1 MLVRI
6 WTKGQAISVVLGIV
20 LLTAMVSMGVAWA
33 CLARTET
40 EAEGAVAVFAEDEQ
54 LFSVAAVNTPESS
67 VEATAVPTAEPE
79 ETGAD
84 TSFRV
89 EVIRTTPEPVE
100 EAKRILIYHTHT
112 WEAYAQV
119 DDAPYAE
126 TEKWRTKDERCN
138 VVAVGTALANQLR
151 ALGCSV
157 VHDTTAFEP
166 PSLETAYERSLS
178 MLKER
183 LQAGEDYDLFIDL
196 HRDAI
201 SSSSTIKRTVNI
213 GGAETARFMV
223 LIGKGTG
230 AGFDV
235 KPDWEAN
242 LAIAEDITN
251 SLNSQVDGLCRDIKV
266 KTGRFNQHIAPRCVL
281 IECGNNLN
289 TLEQTLNGIPYL
301 AQAIMDALTST
312 ENATDSGL

>member
-1 MLVRI
+1 MFVRI
-6 WTKGQAISVVLGIV
+6 WSKGQALSMVVGII
-20 LLTAMVSMGVAWA
+20 LLTALATAGIVWA
-33 CLARTET
+33 CLAQPLPD
-40 EAEGAVAVFAEDEQ
+40 AEEAVAVFVEDEQ
-54 LFSVAAVNTPESS
+54 LFSVSAVNTPEVSPAATD
-67 VEATAVPTAEPE
+67 VITPEPTEAA
-79 ETGAD
+79 AD
-84 TSFRV
+84 TGFRV
-89 EVIRTTPEPVE
+89 EVIRATPAPAV

-112 WEAYAQV
+112 WEAYEQV
-119 DDAPYAE
+119 ADAPYTE

-166 PSLETAYERSLS
+166 PSLESAYERSLS
-178 MLKER
+178 MLEDR
-183 LQAGEDYDLFIDL
+183 LRAGEEYDLFIDL

-213 GGAETARFMV
+213 GGVETARFMV

-242 LAIAEDITN
+242 LAIAEAITD
-251 SLNSQVDGLCRDIKV
+251 SLNGQVDGLCRDIKI
-266 KTGRFNQHIAPRCVL
+266 KTGRFNQHVAPRSVL

-301 AQAIMDALTST
+301 AQAVMDALASA
-312 ENATDSGL
+312 EEITDFGL

>member
-20 LLTAMVSMGVAWA
+20 LLTALVSGSIAWA
-33 CLARTET
+33 CLTQPTLET
-40 EAEGAVAVFAEDEQ
+40 EEAVAVFAEDEQ
-54 LFSVAAVNTPESS
+54 LFSVAAVSTPDESPT
-67 VEATAVPTAEPE
+67 VTAEITPQP
-79 ETGAD
+79 TDTAAD

-89 EVIRTTPEPVE
+89 EVIRATPTPAV
-100 EAKRILIYHTHT
+100 ATKRILIYHTHT
-112 WEAYAQV
+112 WEAYEHQP
-119 DDAPYAE
+119 DAPYTE

-157 VHDTTAFEP
+157 VHDTTTFEP
-166 PSLETAYERSLS
+166 PSLESAYERSLS
-178 MLKER
+178 MLEER
-183 LQAGEDYDLFIDL
+183 LRAGEDYDLFIDL

-201 SSSSTIKRTVNI
+201 SSTSTIKRTVNI
-213 GGAETARFMV
+213 GGVEIARFMV

-242 LAIAEDITN
+242 LAYAETITN
-251 SLNSQVDGLCRDIKV
+251 SLNSQVDGLCRDIKI

-289 TLEQTLNGIPYL
+289 TLEQTLNGVPYL
-301 AQAIMDALTST
+301 AQAIIDALSSGE
-312 ENATDSGL
+312 ENTDSGL

>member
-6 WTKGQAISVVLGIV
+6 WTKRQAISVVLGIV
-20 LLTAMVSMGVAWA
+20 LLTAMVSVGIAWA
-33 CLARTET
+33 CLASPSP
-40 EAEGAVAVFAEDEQ
+40 EAEEAVAVFMEDEQ
-54 LFSVAAVNTPESS
+54 LFSVAAVSTPE
-67 VEATAVPTAEPE
+67 EPTGATAEITPEPTDTA
-79 ETGAD
+79 AD

-89 EVIRTTPEPVE
+89 EVIRATPTP
-100 EAKRILIYHTHT
+100 AAATKRILIYHTHT
-112 WEAYAQV
+112 WEAYEQV
-119 DDAPYAE
+119 ADAPYPE

-138 VVAVGTALANQLR
+138 VVAVGAALANQLR

-166 PSLETAYERSLS
+166 PSLESAYERSLS
-178 MLKER
+178 MLEER

-201 SSSSTIKRTVNI
+201 SSTSTIKRTVNV
-213 GGAETARFMV
+213 GGVEMARFMV

-235 KPDWEAN
+235 KPDWESN
-242 LAIAEDITN
+242 LAYAEVITN
-251 SLNSQVDGLCRDIKV
+251 SLNSQVDSLCRDIKI
-266 KTGRFNQHIAPRCVL
+266 KTGRFNQHVAPRCVL

-289 TLEQTLNGIPYL
+289 TLEQTLNGVPYL
-301 AQAIMDALTST
+301 AQAIMDAL
-312 ENATDSGL
+312 ENAEETKDFGL

>member
-1 MLVRI
+1 MFVRI
-6 WTKGQAISVVLGIV
+6 WTKGQAISMVLGIM
-20 LLTAMVSMGVAWA
+20 LLTALLTAGIMWL
-33 CLARTET
+33 CLAQPTPAAT
-40 EAEGAVAVFAEDEQ
+40 DAVAVFSEDDQ
-54 LFSVAAVNTPESS
+54 LFSVAAVVTRGRAPQATPSP
-67 VEATAVPTAEPE
+67 EATVTP
-79 ETGAD
+79 AD
-84 TSFRV
+84 TGFRV
-89 EVIRTTPEPVE
+89 EVIRATPTPAAET
-100 EAKRILIYHTHT
+100 KRVLIYHTHT
-112 WEAYAQV
+112 WEAYEQV
-119 DDAPYAE
+119 PDAPYTE

-138 VVAVGTALANQLR
+138 VVAVGAALANQLR

-166 PSLETAYERSLS
+166 PSLESAYERSLA
-178 MLKER
+178 MLEER
-183 LQAGEDYDLFIDL
+183 LRAGEGYDLFIDL

-213 GGAETARFMV
+213 GGVETARFMV

-230 AGFDV
+230 AGFDI

-242 LAIAEDITN
+242 LVIAEAITD
-251 SLNSQVDGLCRDIKV
+251 SLNGQVDGLCRDIKI

-301 AQAIMDALTST
+301 AQAIMDALAST
-312 ENATDSGL
+312 QENTDFGL

>member
-6 WTKGQAISVVLGIV
+6 WSKGQALSVVVGIILLTALATAGIV
-20 LLTAMVSMGVAWA
+20 LA
-33 CLARTET
+33 CMAQPLPDAE
-40 EAEGAVAVFAEDEQ
+40 EAKAVFAEDEQ
-54 LFSVAAVNTPESS
+54 LFSVAAVNTPENS
-67 VEATAVPTAEPE
+67 PTATVGIVTEPTE
-79 ETGAD
+79 AVAD

-89 EVIRTTPEPVE
+89 EVIRTTPTPAAEG
-100 EAKRILIYHTHT
+100 KRILIYHTHT
-112 WEAYAQV
+112 WEAYEQV
-119 DDAPYAE
+119 ADAPYTE
-126 TEKWRTKDERCN
+126 TEKWRTKDEGCN

-151 ALGCSV
+151 SLGCFV

-166 PSLETAYERSLS
+166 PSLESAYDRSLS
-178 MLKER
+178 MLEER
-183 LQAGEDYDLFIDL
+183 LRAGEDYDLFIDL

-213 GGAETARFMV
+213 GGVETARFMV

-235 KPDWEAN
+235 KPNWEAN
-242 LAIAEDITN
+242 LAIAEVITD
-251 SLNSQVDGLCRDIKV
+251 SLNGQVDGLCRDIKL
-266 KTGRFNQHIAPRCVL
+266 KTGRFNQHVAPRCVL

-289 TLEQTLNGIPYL
+289 TLEQTLNGVPYL

-312 ENATDSGL
+312 DILTDPGL